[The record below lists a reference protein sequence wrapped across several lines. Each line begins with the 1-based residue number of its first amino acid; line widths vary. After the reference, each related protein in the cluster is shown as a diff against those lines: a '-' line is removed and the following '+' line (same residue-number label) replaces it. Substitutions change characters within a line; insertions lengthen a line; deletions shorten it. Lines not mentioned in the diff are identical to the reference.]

1 MLAEWRIIYHGCEGA
16 PTVTAAVR
24 LRGDLDIAVRSLLT
38 EHLGPLAVRRL
49 DRLELDLSAVTYM
62 DAAAAGILIGVA
74 RSTLPRGEQPVIT
87 GASPLVR
94 RLLLLSGLE
103 ADMVPCAKRSGQHA
117 SPDGKPP
124 AAVARQFQDGDASNQ
139 PAAQQRVG
147 SGQGSDA

>member
-1 MLAEWRIIYHGCEGA
+1 MLAEWRIIYHGCEDT

-49 DRLELDLSAVTYM
+49 DRLELDVTAVTYM

-74 RSTLPRGEQPVIT
+74 RSALPPGEHPVII

-103 ADMVPCAKRSGQHA
+103 ADLMLCAKRSGPHA
-117 SPDGKPP
+117 SEVGAPQL
-124 AAVARQFQDGDASNQ
+124 AAVQQ
-139 PAAQQRVG
+139 PSVYEVG
-147 SGQGSDA
+147 SD